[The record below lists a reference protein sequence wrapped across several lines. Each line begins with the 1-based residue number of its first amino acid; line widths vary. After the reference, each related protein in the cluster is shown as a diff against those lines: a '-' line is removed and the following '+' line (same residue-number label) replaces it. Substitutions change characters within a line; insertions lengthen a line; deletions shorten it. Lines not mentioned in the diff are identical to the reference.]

1 IRLETGFAL
10 YILLRRDEELIDID
24 HAFTLRIDQLQTRSQ
39 CRERD
44 RSRRRM
50 HNTARPV
57 AEYRM
62 ETIISSL
69 RQAGCTAL
77 LQAIETFS
85 AIVPAT
91 GRLREVAANGGHVAD
106 LRRGG
111 ACGGVGK
118 RREAGSYSLVG
129 GYSRKSRKRA
139 YAQRAVRFELDV
151 VEIGNR

>member
-1 IRLETGFAL
+1 
-10 YILLRRDEELIDID
+10 LRRDEEFIDID

-50 HNTARPV
+50 HNSARRV

-62 ETIISSL
+62 ETIISGL
-69 RQAGCTAL
+69 RKAGFAAL
-77 LQAIETFS
+77 LQAIEIFI

-91 GRLREVAANGGHVAD
+91 GTLTEVAANGGHVAD
-106 LRRGG
+106 LRRGR
-111 ACGGVGK
+111 AFGGLGK
-118 RREAGSYSLVG
+118 SREAGSYILVG

-151 VEIGNR
+151 VEIGNRFDVDESL